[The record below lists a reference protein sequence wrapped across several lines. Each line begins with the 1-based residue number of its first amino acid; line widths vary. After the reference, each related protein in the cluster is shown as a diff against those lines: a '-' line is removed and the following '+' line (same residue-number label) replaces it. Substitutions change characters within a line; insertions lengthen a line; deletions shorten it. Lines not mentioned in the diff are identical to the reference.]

1 MAGDQHAPDS
11 LPAVPPPPIA
21 EPGSQVLVARPKTT
35 VRDLLRFLYSSNP
48 FYVISAWLVFFG
60 LRSSFDTSGDAF
72 ESNAL
77 MIGLTGYVVLLA
89 LSACFLIRVGKVWD
103 DVRSMLLLVV
113 LLCLAISVCFD
124 SVLTTDPAVGAWYYY
139 AGFVFTVL
147 VSEGLLRGMPLRLP
161 AVFRVPY
168 YCILALFFFYPVM
181 LSPLVGSPD
190 DPWLHWGL
198 FGFST
203 AASMVFLTLL
213 PAARLGPRVV
223 RKNGSPWPW
232 PWYPW
237 ILFGTLAL
245 GALGRA
251 YYLCV
256 SLHFVVGDDS
266 IFGPYFWIPFLLV
279 LNVLTLEAILSVRRS
294 PVVSCLVVVPI
305 ALLAITVTGP
315 SKLPVHLGFAD
326 TFTSTIGAT
335 PLYCTAVAIAVFYG
349 YCVLRRV
356 PRAADFLSAWLLL
369 FCVVGRP
376 TTDPAT
382 ITEPVGM
389 PFLLAALIQA
399 GLAIYH
405 RDPLRG
411 VLATGCVMIGAAI
424 GFRESLLTAHG
435 GLVLFHL
442 SLAVVLLTGAILRDR
457 LGRFAQYAGA
467 GLLAAAGTTAVFLP
481 ADALGVVASDWLDAI
496 LPLYPF
502 VALAAALSYGYY
514 VSNGWCYV
522 SAALILGARLSD
534 AGWHSY
540 SLLRRTIE
548 GLDYL
553 FFGLLF
559 FVGAVLIS
567 LSKAGLLRGPRRR
580 RGEEASRVED
590 LPGK

>member
-1 MAGDQHAPDS
+1 
-11 LPAVPPPPIA
+11 
-21 EPGSQVLVARPKTT
+21 
-35 VRDLLRFLYSSNP
+35 VRGLFRFLYSSNP

-60 LRSSFDTSGDAF
+60 LRSSFDTSGDTF
-72 ESNAL
+72 ESSAL
-77 MIGLTGYVVLLA
+77 MIGLAGYVVLLA

-113 LLCLAISVCFD
+113 LMCLAISVCFD
-124 SVLTTDPAVGAWYYY
+124 GALTTNPATGAWYYY
-139 AGFVFTVL
+139 VGFVFTVL

-161 AVFRVPY
+161 AVFRAPY

-181 LSPLVGSPD
+181 ISPLIGSPD
-190 DPWLHWGL
+190 DPRLHWGL

-203 AASMVFLTLL
+203 VAGLVFLTLL

-223 RKNGSPWPW
+223 SKNGSPWPW

-245 GALGRA
+245 GVLGRA

-279 LNVLTLEAILSVRRS
+279 LNVLALEIILSARRS
-294 PVVSCLVVVPI
+294 ALMPCLVVIPF

-315 SKLPVHLGFAD
+315 SKLPVHLGFAE
-326 TFTSTIGAT
+326 TFTNKIGAT

-349 YCVLRRV
+349 YSILRRV

-382 ITEPVGM
+382 ITEPMGM
-389 PFLLAALIQA
+389 PFLLAAVIQV
-399 GLAIYH
+399 GLAIRR

-411 VLATGCVMIGAAI
+411 LLAAGCVMIGAAI

-442 SLAVVLLTGAILRDR
+442 LLAVVLLAGAIVRDL
-457 LGRFAQYAGA
+457 LGRIVQHTGA
-467 GLLAAAGTTAVFLP
+467 GLLAAAGTAAVFLP
-481 ADALGVVASDWLDAI
+481 ADALGAVASDWLDAI

-502 VALAAALSYGYY
+502 VAVAAALSYGYF
-514 VSNGWCYV
+514 VSNGWCYG
-522 SAALILGARLSD
+522 SAALILGSRLSD

-559 FVGAVLIS
+559 FLLAMLIS
-567 LSKAGLLRGPRRR
+567 LSKAGLLGDLRRR
-580 RGEEASRVED
+580 PVEEASSGKD